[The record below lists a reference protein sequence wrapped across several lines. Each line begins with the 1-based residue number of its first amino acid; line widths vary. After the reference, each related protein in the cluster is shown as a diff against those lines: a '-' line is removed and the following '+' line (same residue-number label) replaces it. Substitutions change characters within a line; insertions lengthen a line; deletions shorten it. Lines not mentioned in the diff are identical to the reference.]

1 MRDAGATGRA
11 SETVI
16 ETIEQLEALYG
27 DPVPTAITKEV
38 DRLVPL
44 HRRFIEMSP
53 FVVLVDERCGWSR
66 LFATR

>member
-1 MRDAGATGRA
+1 M
-11 SETVI
+11 I